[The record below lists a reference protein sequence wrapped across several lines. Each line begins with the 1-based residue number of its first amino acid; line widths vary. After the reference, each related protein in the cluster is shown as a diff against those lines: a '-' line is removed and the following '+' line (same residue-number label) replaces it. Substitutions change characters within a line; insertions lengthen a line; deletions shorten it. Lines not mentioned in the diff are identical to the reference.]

1 MLVFQIS
8 INCTLFILAF
18 LGSVLNYNNILKTLI
33 GIEVMLLCANLN
45 FAMFSVY
52 LDDIYG
58 QLFCIFILTIAAAE
72 SAIGLALLILLY
84 KARGSILISEES
96 STKS

>member
-1 MLVFQIS
+1 MLIFQIS
-8 INCTLFILAF
+8 INFTLFVLAF
-18 LGSVLNYNNILKTLI
+18 LGTILNYNNVLKTLI

-45 FAMFSVY
+45 FASFSIY

-58 QLFCIFILTIAAAE
+58 QLLCIFILTIAAAE

-96 STKS
+96 CIKS